1 MQQPAPT
8 APANAKT
15 AKVWDLP
22 TRLFH
27 WLLVI
32 LVVAMVGTGLTGKLE
47 QHMVIGQ
54 ALLALLLFR
63 LIWGFVGN
71 RQARFTDFL
80 AGPGAALAYLRG
92 LIGGGNKPGH
102 GGGYVGHNP
111 VGGYAV
117 FAMLGLLLLQAVS
130 GLFTSDDFVYDG
142 PLYSLVPSSVGA
154 QMSSIHR
161 ITIDAIYIVVGIHLL
176 ATLFYLLVK
185 RENLV
190 KPMVTGDKQLP
201 AEQAAAITASAQGPG
216 NLVAAILFALCLA
229 VVFGGIA
236 LLR

>member
-1 MQQPAPT
+1 MQQPASDT
-8 APANAKT
+8 ASQTGKADSRKIR
-15 AKVWDLP
+15 VWDLP

-32 LVVAMVGTGLTGKLE
+32 LVAAMIGTGLSGRLE

-71 RQARFTDFL
+71 QQARFADFL

-92 LIGGGNKPGH
+92 LIGKGGPH
-102 GGGYVGHNP
+102 YVGHNP
-111 VGGYAV
+111 LGGYAV

-130 GLFTSDDFVYDG
+130 GLFTSDDIATDG
-142 PLYSLVPSSVGA
+142 PLYGLVSGSVSA
-154 QMSSIHR
+154 QLSSIHR
-161 ITIDAIYIVVGIHLL
+161 LTIDAIYIVVGIHLL
-176 ATLFYLLVK
+176 STVFYLTVK

-190 KPMVTGDKQLP
+190 KPMLTGDKLLP
-201 AEQAAAITASAQGPG
+201 ADEAARVARAPQGPG
-216 NLVAAILFALCLA
+216 LLAAAILFALCLA
-229 VVFGGIA
+229 AVFGGIA

>member
-1 MQQPAPT
+1 MQQPT
-8 APANAKT
+8 APSSLRT

-27 WLLVI
+27 WLLVM
-32 LVVAMVGTGLTGKLE
+32 LVVAMVGTGLAGKLE
-47 QHMVIGQ
+47 QHMVIGL

-71 RQARFTDFL
+71 RQARFADFL

-92 LIGGGNKPGH
+92 LFGKNAPH
-102 GGGYVGHNP
+102 YVGHNP

-117 FAMLGLLLLQAVS
+117 FAMLALLLLQAVS
-130 GLFTSDDFVYDG
+130 GLFTSDDIATDG
-142 PLYSLVPSSVGA
+142 PLFGLVSSSVSA
-154 QMSSIHR
+154 RMSTLHR
-161 ITIDAIYIVVGIHLL
+161 LTIDAIYIVVGIHLL

-190 KPMVTGDKQLP
+190 KPMVTGNKQLEP
-201 AEQAAAITASAQGPG
+201 AEADKVAASAQGPG
-216 NLVAAILFALCLA
+216 IVAAAILFALCL
-229 VVFGGIA
+229 VGVYGGIA